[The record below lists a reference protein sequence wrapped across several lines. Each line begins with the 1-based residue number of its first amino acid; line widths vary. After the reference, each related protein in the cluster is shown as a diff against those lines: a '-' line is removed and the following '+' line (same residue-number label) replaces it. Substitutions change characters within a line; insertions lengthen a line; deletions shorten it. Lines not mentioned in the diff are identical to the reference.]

1 MIGEIRKLKNVNCMG
16 NMQVTAIMKMG
27 KGGEKLVNNQ
37 TCSVLMH
44 VYGFPIAAVTYHK
57 HDLKQ

>member
-1 MIGEIRKLKNVNCMG
+1 
-16 NMQVTAIMKMG
+16 MG
-27 KGGEKLVNNQ
+27 KGGEQLVNNQ

-44 VYGFPIAAVTYHK
+44 VYEFPIAAVTYHK